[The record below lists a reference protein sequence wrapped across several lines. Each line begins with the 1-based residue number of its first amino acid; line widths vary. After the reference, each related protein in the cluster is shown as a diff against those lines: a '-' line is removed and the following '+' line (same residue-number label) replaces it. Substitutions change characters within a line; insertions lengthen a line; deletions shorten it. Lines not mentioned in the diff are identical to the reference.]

1 MRDFRFSATNAFV
14 VAVLLL
20 TGLLT
25 SSSAMADWGIYQSY
39 IIVDDGEGNAYYAGG
54 INSDNAI
61 AFNGFDLGTFAQGSS
76 LTLNGGE
83 LKTWKNGNSNVCGGT
98 LFYRVYASGSASGD
112 YSGVA
117 LNYAG
122 ELGGGNQKWD
132 AISAGID
139 LASGLSAG
147 DYVLDVW
154 WQAEGNQNGGCGQF
168 QYDSNN
174 GANFQATFTICP
186 SGLRDDGTCLTDA
199 LSLQGIIDFTVPSGG
214 NDGKAIHVVANDD
227 ISDLSI
233 FGLGVANNGG
243 GSDGIEYT
251 FPQMAVS
258 VGDDILV
265 ARSASAMEDYF
276 DTCYG
281 EFEHVLAANGS
292 IVQNGDDAIELFES
306 STVIE
311 TFGDLNV
318 DGTGEDWEYTDSWA
332 YKVDGAWTYG
342 GVNCTDGTTTI
353 YDSNCLYPLC
363 PTGVAGCMDS
373 SACNYDS
380 SATTS
385 DDSCTYATTWYA
397 DDDGDGLGDAG
408 DSQASCTQPT
418 GYVADSS
425 DLCDDTTACN
435 YDDSNNGSCES
446 LDVCGVCGGSG
457 IPAGDCDCNGN
468 ELDALGV
475 CGGSCTADSDSDG
488 VCDADEVV
496 GCQDDTACNYNAN
509 ATDAGSCTYPDTGY
523 DCSGACLNDTDSDG
537 VCDQFEVAGCQDSNA
552 CNYNASATDSNGTCT
567 YAVSGYDCDGNCLTD
582 VDQDGICDSSDN
594 CTDTTACNY
603 DDSNN
608 GSCESLDVCG
618 VCGGSGIPAGDCDC
632 NGNELDALGVCGGSC
647 TSDADNDGIC
657 DSSDNCTDTT
667 ACNYDDSNNGSCES
681 LDALGVCGGSCAA
694 DADSDDVC
702 DDVDDCVGTPD
713 ALGVCNGSCAADA
726 DGDGVCDPPPP
737 PSTFDFVTISFGSS
751 ENEMHLT
758 QHFQL
763 ALDSLHSINGSPTP
777 PSLMDFLDSQI
788 IGNEVYLEYDL
799 QSVIDSINAVLSNT
813 PD

>member
-1 MRDFRFSATNAFV
+1 V
-14 VAVLLL
+14 WWE
-20 TGLLT
+20 
-25 SSSAMADWGIYQSY
+25 AD
-39 IIVDDGEGNAYYAGG
+39 GG
-54 INSDNAI
+54 
-61 AFNGFDLGTFAQGSS
+61 
-76 LTLNGGE
+76 
-83 LKTWKNGNSNVCGGT
+83 
-98 LFYRVYASGSASGD
+98 ASGGC
-112 YSGVA
+112 
-117 LNYAG
+117 
-122 ELGGGNQKWD
+122 
-132 AISAGID
+132 
-139 LASGLSAG
+139 
-147 DYVLDVW
+147 
-154 WQAEGNQNGGCGQF
+154 AEDK
-168 QYDSNN
+168 YDSNDGN
-174 GANFQATFTICP
+174 NYKANFTICP

-214 NDGKAIHVVANDD
+214 NDGKAIHVFANED
-227 ISDLSI
+227 ISDLSV

-258 VGDDILV
+258 AGDDILV

-276 DTCYG
+276 DACYG
-281 EFEHVLAANGS
+281 EFEHVLAANGN
-292 IVQNGDDAIELFES
+292 IGQNGDDAIELFES
-306 STVIE
+306 STVIG
-311 TFGDLNV
+311 TFGNLNV

-342 GVNCTDGTTTI
+342 GVNCTDGTATI

-363 PTGVAGCMDS
+363 PAGVAGCMDS

-425 DLCDDTTACN
+425 D
-435 YDDSNNGSCES
+435 
-446 LDVCGVCGGSG
+446 
-457 IPAGDCDCNGN
+457 
-468 ELDALGV
+468 
-475 CGGSCTADSDSDG
+475 
-488 VCDADEVV
+488 
-496 GCQDDTACNYNAN
+496 
-509 ATDAGSCTYPDTGY
+509 
-523 DCSGACLNDTDSDG
+523 
-537 VCDQFEVAGCQDSNA
+537 
-552 CNYNASATDSNGTCT
+552 
-567 YAVSGYDCDGNCLTD
+567 
-582 VDQDGICDSSDN
+582 N

-647 TSDADNDGIC
+647 AADADNDGIC
-657 DSSDNCTDTT
+657 DSSDNCTDTS
-667 ACNYDDSNNGSCES
+667 ACNYNNSNNGSCES

-702 DDVDDCVGTPD
+702 DDVDDCVGAPDALGVCNGLCIADADGDGVCDDVDDCVGTPD

-726 DGDGVCDPPPP
+726 DSDGVCDSPPP

-751 ENEMHLT
+751 DNEMHMT

-763 ALDSLHSINGSPTP
+763 ALDSLHSINGSPAP

>member
-1 MRDFRFSATNAFV
+1 MRDYRFSATNAFV
-14 VAVLLL
+14 VALLLL

-25 SSSAMADWGIYQSY
+25 SSTAMADWGIYQSY
-39 IIVDDGEGNAYYAGG
+39 IIVDDGAGNAYYAGG
-54 INSDNAI
+54 INSDNAT
-61 AFNGFDLGTFAQGSS
+61 AFNGLSLGTFAQGAS

-83 LKTWKNGNSNVCGGT
+83 LKTWKNGNSNVCGGMI
-98 LFYRVYASGSASGD
+98 FYRVYASESASGD

-122 ELGGGNQKWD
+122 ELDGGNQRWD
-132 AISAGID
+132 ATSAGID
-139 LASGLSAG
+139 VASGLSAG

-154 WQAEGNQNGGCGQF
+154 WQAEGNQHGGCGQF

-214 NDGKAIHVVANDD
+214 NDGKAIHVFANED
-227 ISDLSI
+227 ISDLSV

-258 VGDDILV
+258 AGDDILV

-276 DTCYG
+276 DACYG
-281 EFEHVLAANGS
+281 EFEHVLAANGN
-292 IVQNGDDAIELFES
+292 IGQNGDDAIELFES
-306 STVIE
+306 STVIG
-311 TFGDLNV
+311 TFGNLNV

-342 GVNCTDGTTTI
+342 GVNCTDGTATI

-363 PTGVAGCMDS
+363 PAGVAGCMDS

-425 DLCDDTTACN
+425 D
-435 YDDSNNGSCES
+435 
-446 LDVCGVCGGSG
+446 
-457 IPAGDCDCNGN
+457 
-468 ELDALGV
+468 
-475 CGGSCTADSDSDG
+475 
-488 VCDADEVV
+488 
-496 GCQDDTACNYNAN
+496 
-509 ATDAGSCTYPDTGY
+509 
-523 DCSGACLNDTDSDG
+523 
-537 VCDQFEVAGCQDSNA
+537 
-552 CNYNASATDSNGTCT
+552 
-567 YAVSGYDCDGNCLTD
+567 
-582 VDQDGICDSSDN
+582 N

-647 TSDADNDGIC
+647 AADADNDGIC
-657 DSSDNCTDTT
+657 DSSDNCTDTS
-667 ACNYDDSNNGSCES
+667 ACNYNNSNNGSCES

-702 DDVDDCVGTPD
+702 DDVDDCVGAPDALGVCNGLCIADADGDGVCDDVDDCVGTPD

-726 DGDGVCDPPPP
+726 DGDGVCDSPPP

-751 ENEMHLT
+751 DNEMHMT